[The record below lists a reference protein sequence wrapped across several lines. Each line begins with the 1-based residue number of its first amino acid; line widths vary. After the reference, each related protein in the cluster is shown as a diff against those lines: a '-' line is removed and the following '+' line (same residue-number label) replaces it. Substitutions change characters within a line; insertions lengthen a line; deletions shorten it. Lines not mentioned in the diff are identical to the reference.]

1 MSAFDKIIGYDHIKA
16 ELMQISD
23 MIHHPEVYAA
33 LDAKLPQGLL
43 LSGAPGL
50 GKTLM
55 ATALMEDSGLPCFTV
70 RRSQPEDDFLKQL
83 AHTFDEAAEAA
94 PSMLLLDDMDK
105 FSSDEFSTAAFTA
118 VQSCIDKVQ
127 EKQVFVIATVNNVEA
142 LPDSL
147 LRCGRFDR
155 QIEVQRPNCTDGEQ
169 IIRRYLSGK
178 APVPDISL
186 SDLTQLL
193 SHSSCAQ
200 VESALNEA
208 AIYAAY
214 ERSGSITRTHLVR
227 AVLKTIHH
235 VPPEVYPVS
244 EEECRKVAFHEAGHT
259 AMMELVTPGSAAFA
273 TLLYSPASAYCYG
286 FVHLNRSLGRRANI
300 LVRLAGKA
308 ACELQYGRMAPG
320 CNSDIR
326 NAAKLIREKAEEL
339 GSSGMLGVNVSGR
352 YGDSEAGLLERE
364 TIVRAEL
371 ERYLFEAKEMLAS
384 HRQMVQELAEALLEK
399 QTLLYSEIQTI
410 CGRYRDVPAA

>member
-70 RRSQPEDDFLKQL
+70 RRSQSEDDFLKQL

-127 EKQVFVIATVNNVEA
+127 EKQVFVIATVNNVEEI
-142 LPDSL
+142 PDSL

-155 QIEVQRPNCTDGEQ
+155 QIKVQRPNCTDGEQ

-244 EEECRKVAFHEAGHT
+244 EEQRKKVAFHEAGHT
-259 AMMELVTPGSAAFA
+259 AMLELAAPGSAAFA
-273 TLLYSPASAYCYG
+273 TLLYSPASTYCYG
-286 FVHLNRSLGRRANI
+286 FVHLNRSLGRRADI

-399 QTLLYSEIQTI
+399 QTLLHSEIQAI

>member
-1 MSAFDKIIGYDHIKA
+1 MSAFDRIIGYDHIKA

-55 ATALMEDSGLPCFTV
+55 ATALMEDSGLLCFTV
-70 RRSQPEDDFLKQL
+70 RRSQAEDEFLKQL

-127 EKQVFVIATVNNVEA
+127 EKQVFVIATVNNVKE

-193 SHSSCAQ
+193 SYSSCAQ

-235 VPPEVYPVS
+235 VPSEVYPVS
-244 EEECRKVAFHEAGHT
+244 KEECRKVAFHEAGHT

-339 GSSGMLGVNVSGR
+339 GSNGMLGVNVSGR

-399 QTLLYSEIQTI
+399 QTLLHSEIQAI

>member
-70 RRSQPEDDFLKQL
+70 RRSQAEDEFLKQL

-127 EKQVFVIATVNNVEA
+127 EKQVFVIATVNNVKEI
-142 LPDSL
+142 PDSL

-155 QIEVQRPNCTDGEQ
+155 QIKVQRPNCTDGEQ

-214 ERSGSITRTHLVR
+214 ERSGSITRVHLIH

-244 EEECRKVAFHEAGHT
+244 EEQRKKAAFHEAGHA
-259 AMMELVTPGSAAFA
+259 AMLELVAPGSTAFV
-273 TLLYSPASAYCYG
+273 TLLYSPTSGSCYG
-286 FVHLNRSLGRRANI
+286 FAYRNRPVGRRVNI
-300 LVRLAGKA
+300 LTFMSGKA
-308 ACELQYGRMAPG
+308 AYELQFGRMAPG
-320 CNSDIR
+320 CNDDITR
-326 NAAKLIREKAEEL
+326 AAKLIREKAEEL
-339 GSSGMLGVNVSGR
+339 GGSGMLGVNVSGR
-352 YGDSEAGLLERE
+352 YSDSEAGLLERE

-399 QTLLYSEIQTI
+399 QTLLYSEIQAI

>member
-43 LSGAPGL
+43 LSGEPGL

-70 RRSQPEDDFLKQL
+70 RRSQPEDEFLKQL

-105 FSSDEFSTAAFTA
+105 FSSDEFSTAASTA

-127 EKQVFVIATVNNVEA
+127 EKQVFVIATVNNVKEI
-142 LPDSL
+142 PDSL

-155 QIEVQRPNCTDGEQ
+155 QIKVQRPNCTDGEK

-244 EEECRKVAFHEAGHT
+244 EEQRKKVAFHEAGHT

-273 TLLYSPASAYCYG
+273 TLLYSPASTYCYG
-286 FVHLNRSLGRRANI
+286 FVHLNRSLGRRADI

-339 GSSGMLGVNVSGR
+339 GGSGMLGVNVSGR

-371 ERYLFEAKEMLAS
+371 ERYLFKTKELLAAN
-384 HRQMVQELAEALLEK
+384 RDLVQELADALLKK
-399 QTLLYSEIQTI
+399 QTLLHSDIQSI
-410 CGRYRDVPAA
+410 CGRYRAVPAT

>member
-1 MSAFDKIIGYDHIKA
+1 MSAFDRIIGYDYIKT

-23 MIHHPEVYAA
+23 MIHCSEVYAA
-33 LDAKLPQGLL
+33 LDAKLPQGL

-70 RRSQPEDDFLKQL
+70 RRSQSEDEFLKQL
-83 AHTFDEAAEAA
+83 AHMFDEAAEAA

-105 FSSDEFSTAAFTA
+105 FDKDKDGAGFTA

-127 EKQVFVIATVNNVEA
+127 GKQVFVIATVNDKDD
-142 LPDSL
+142 LPASL

-155 QIEVQRPNCTDGEQ
+155 QIAVHRPTRTDSEQ
-169 IIRRYLSGK
+169 IICRYLGGK
-178 APVPDISL
+178 TPAPDISL
-186 SDLTQLL
+186 PDLTQLL

-208 AIYAAY
+208 AVYAAY
-214 ERSGSITRTHLVR
+214 ERSGSITRVHLIH

-244 EEECRKVAFHEAGHT
+244 EEQRKKAAFHEAGHA
-259 AMMELVTPGSAAFA
+259 AMLELVAPGSTAFV
-273 TLLYSPASAYCYG
+273 TLLYSPTSGSCYG
-286 FVHLNRSLGRRANI
+286 FAYRNRPLGRRANI
-300 LVRLAGKA
+300 LTFLSGKA
-308 ACELQYGRMAPG
+308 AYELQFGRMGPG
-320 CNSDIR
+320 CNDDITR
-326 NAAKLIREKAEEL
+326 AAKLIREKAEEL
-339 GSSGMLGVNVSGR
+339 GGSGMLGVNVSGR
-352 YGDSEAGLLERE
+352 YADSEAGLLERE

-399 QTLLYSEIQTI
+399 QTLLHSEIQAI
-410 CGRYRDVPAA
+410 CGRYRAVPAA

>member
-1 MSAFDKIIGYDHIKA
+1 MSAFDRIIGYDHIKA

-23 MIHHPEVYAA
+23 MIHRPEAYAA
-33 LDAKLPQGLL
+33 LAAKLPQGLL
-43 LSGAPGL
+43 LSGEPGL

-70 RRSQPEDDFLKQL
+70 RRSQSEDGFLKQL

-105 FSSDEFSTAAFTA
+105 FAKEKDGAGFTA

-127 EKQVFVIATVNNVEA
+127 RKQVFVIATVNDKDD

-155 QIEVQRPNCTDGEQ
+155 QIAVHRPTRADSEQ
-169 IIRRYLSGK
+169 IIHRYLGGK
-178 APVPDISL
+178 TPAPDISL

-214 ERSGSITRTHLVR
+214 ERSGSITRVHLIH

-244 EEECRKVAFHEAGHT
+244 EEQRKKAAFHEAGHA
-259 AMMELVTPGSAAFA
+259 AMLELVAPGSTAFV
-273 TLLYSPASAYCYG
+273 TLLYSPTSGSCYG
-286 FVHLNRSLGRRANI
+286 FAYRNRPVGRRVNI
-300 LVRLAGKA
+300 LTFLSGKA
-308 ACELQYGRMAPG
+308 AYELQFGRMGPG
-320 CNSDIR
+320 CNDDITR
-326 NAAKLIREKAEEL
+326 AAKLIREKAEEL

-352 YGDSEAGLLERE
+352 YADSEAGLLERE

-399 QTLLYSEIQTI
+399 QTLLHSEIQAI

>member
-70 RRSQPEDDFLKQL
+70 RRSQVEDEFLKQL

-127 EKQVFVIATVNNVEA
+127 EKQVFVIATANNVEE

-155 QIEVQRPNCTDGEQ
+155 QIKVQRPNCTDGEQ
-169 IIRRYLSGK
+169 IIRRYLSSK

-208 AIYAAY
+208 AVYAAY
-214 ERSGSITRTHLVR
+214 ERSGSITRVHLIH

-244 EEECRKVAFHEAGHT
+244 EEQRKKAAFHEAGHA
-259 AMMELVTPGSAAFA
+259 AMLELVAPGSTAFV
-273 TLLYSPASAYCYG
+273 TLLYSPTSGSCYG
-286 FVHLNRSLGRRANI
+286 FAYPARSISEGHAAPW
-300 LVRLAGKA
+300 LA
-308 ACELQYGRMAPG
+308 P
-320 CNSDIR
+320 
-326 NAAKLIREKAEEL
+326 
-339 GSSGMLGVNVSGR
+339 
-352 YGDSEAGLLERE
+352 
-364 TIVRAEL
+364 
-371 ERYLFEAKEMLAS
+371 
-384 HRQMVQELAEALLEK
+384 
-399 QTLLYSEIQTI
+399 
-410 CGRYRDVPAA
+410 PAAYPSFLGKYSWPHCHCVRPPDCGNPARGHREISPEARS

>member
-43 LSGAPGL
+43 LSGEPGL

-70 RRSQPEDDFLKQL
+70 RRSQAEDDFLKQL

-118 VQSCIDKVQ
+118 AQSCIDKVQ
-127 EKQVFVIATVNNVEA
+127 EKQVFVIATVNSVEE

-155 QIEVQRPNCTDGEQ
+155 QIKVQRPNCTDGEQ

-259 AMMELVTPGSAAFA
+259 AMLELAAPGSAAFA
-273 TLLYSPASAYCYG
+273 TLLYSPASTYCYG
-286 FVHLNRSLGRRANI
+286 FVHLNRSLGRRADI

-320 CNSDIR
+320 CNSDIQ

-339 GSSGMLGVNVSGR
+339 GGSGMLGVDVSGR
-352 YGDSEAGLLERE
+352 YADSEAGLLERE

-371 ERYLFEAKEMLAS
+371 ERYLFEVKEMLAS

-399 QTLLYSEIQTI
+399 QTLLHSEIQAI

>member
-1 MSAFDKIIGYDHIKA
+1 MSAFDRIIGYDHIKA

-33 LDAKLPQGLL
+33 LA
-43 LSGAPGL
+43 A
-50 GKTLM
+50 
-55 ATALMEDSGLPCFTV
+55 ALMEDSGLPCFTV
-70 RRSQPEDDFLKQL
+70 RRSQSEDDFLKQL

-127 EKQVFVIATVNNVEA
+127 EKQVFVIATVNNVEK

-178 APVPDISL
+178 APVSDISL

-200 VESALNEA
+200 LESALNET

-214 ERSGSITRTHLVR
+214 ERSGSITRAHLVR

-244 EEECRKVAFHEAGHT
+244 EEQRKKAAFHEAGHA
-259 AMMELVTPGSAAFA
+259 AMLELAAPGSTAFV
-273 TLLYSPASAYCYG
+273 TLLYSPTSGSCYG
-286 FVHLNRSLGRRANI
+286 FAYRNRPVSRRANI
-300 LVRLAGKA
+300 LTFLSGKA
-308 ACELQYGRMAPG
+308 AYELQFGRMAPG
-320 CNSDIR
+320 CNDDITR
-326 NAAKLIREKAEEL
+326 AAKLIREKAEEL
-339 GSSGMLGVNVSGR
+339 GGSGMLGVNVSGR
-352 YGDSEAGLLERE
+352 YGDSEAGRLERE

-399 QTLLYSEIQTI
+399 QTLLHSEIQAI

>member
-1 MSAFDKIIGYDHIKA
+1 MSTFDRIIGYDHIKA

-43 LSGAPGL
+43 LSGEPGL

-70 RRSQPEDDFLKQL
+70 RRSQSEDEFLKQL

-127 EKQVFVIATVNNVEA
+127 EKQVFVIATVNNGEEI
-142 LPDSL
+142 PDSL

-155 QIEVQRPNCTDGEQ
+155 QIKVQRPNCTDGEQ

-214 ERSGSITRTHLVR
+214 ERSDSITRAHLIH
-227 AVLKTIHH
+227 AVLKRSTM
-235 VPPEVYPVS
+235 
-244 EEECRKVAFHEAGHT
+244 CRRRCI
-259 AMMELVTPGSAAFA
+259 PSARSSAKRWRSTRPA
-273 TLLYSPASAYCYG
+273 TRPCW
-286 FVHLNRSLGRRANI
+286 NW
-300 LVRLAGKA
+300 
-308 ACELQYGRMAPG
+308 
-320 CNSDIR
+320 
-326 NAAKLIREKAEEL
+326 
-339 GSSGMLGVNVSGR
+339 
-352 YGDSEAGLLERE
+352 
-364 TIVRAEL
+364 
-371 ERYLFEAKEMLAS
+371 
-384 HRQMVQELAEALLEK
+384 
-399 QTLLYSEIQTI
+399 
-410 CGRYRDVPAA
+410 

>member
-43 LSGAPGL
+43 LSGEPGL

-70 RRSQPEDDFLKQL
+70 RRSQAEDEFLKQL

-127 EKQVFVIATVNNVEA
+127 EKKVFVIATVNNVKEI
-142 LPDSL
+142 PDSL

-155 QIEVQRPNCTDGEQ
+155 QIKVQRPNCTDGEQ

-193 SHSSCAQ
+193 SRSSCAQ

-244 EEECRKVAFHEAGHT
+244 EEQRKKVAFHEAGHT
-259 AMMELVTPGSAAFA
+259 AMLELVTPGSAAFA
-273 TLLYSPASAYCYG
+273 TLLYSPASTYCYG
-286 FVHLNRSLGRRANI
+286 FVHLNRSLGRRADI

-308 ACELQYGRMAPG
+308 ACGLQYGRMAPG

-339 GSSGMLGVNVSGR
+339 GGSGMLGMDISGR
-352 YGDSEAGLLERE
+352 YSASEAGLLERE

-399 QTLLYSEIQTI
+399 QTLLHSEIQAI

>member
-1 MSAFDKIIGYDHIKA
+1 MSAFDRIIGYDYIKT

-43 LSGAPGL
+43 LSGVPGL

-70 RRSQPEDDFLKQL
+70 RRSQSEDDFLKQL
-83 AHTFDEAAEAA
+83 GHTFDEAAESA

-105 FSSDEFSTAAFTA
+105 FDKDKDGAGFTA
-118 VQSCIDKVQ
+118 VRSCIDKVQ
-127 EKQVFVIATVNNVEA
+127 GKRVFVIATVNDKDN

-155 QIEVQRPNCTDGEQ
+155 QIAVHRPTRADSEQ
-169 IIRRYLSGK
+169 IIHRYLGGK
-178 APVPDISL
+178 TPAPDISL

-193 SHSSCAQ
+193 SRSSCAQ
-200 VESALNEA
+200 LESTLNEA

-214 ERSGSITRTHLVR
+214 ERSNSITRAHLIR

-244 EEECRKVAFHEAGHT
+244 EGERMKVAFHEAGHT
-259 AMMELVTPGSAAFA
+259 AMMELAAPGAAAFA
-273 TLLYSPASAYCYG
+273 TMLYSPTSDYCYG
-286 FVHLNRSLGRRANI
+286 FVRQNRSLGTRETV
-300 LVRLAGKA
+300 LVMLAGKA
-308 ACELQYGRMAPG
+308 AYELQYGRMAPG
-320 CNSDIR
+320 SDSDIQK
-326 NAAKLIREKAEEL
+326 ATKLIRQQVREL
-339 GSSGMLGVNVSGR
+339 GSSGMLGVDTDDEYFGSDTSR
-352 YGDSEAGLLERE
+352 LERE

-399 QTLLYSEIQTI
+399 QTLLHSEIQAI

>member
-1 MSAFDKIIGYDHIKA
+1 MSAFDRIIGYDHIKA

-55 ATALMEDSGLPCFTV
+55 ATALMEDSGLPCFTA
-70 RRSQPEDDFLKQL
+70 RRSQSEDEFLKQL
-83 AHTFDEAAEAA
+83 AHMFDEAAEAA

-105 FSSDEFSTAAFTA
+105 FDKDKDGAGFTA

-127 EKQVFVIATVNNVEA
+127 GKQVFVIATVNDKDD
-142 LPDSL
+142 LPASL

-155 QIEVQRPNCTDGEQ
+155 QIAVHRPTRTDSEQ
-169 IIRRYLSGK
+169 IIRRYLGGK
-178 APVPDISL
+178 TPAPDISL
-186 SDLTQLL
+186 PDLTQLL
-193 SHSSCAQ
+193 SRSSCAQ
-200 VESALNEA
+200 LESTLNEA

-214 ERSGSITRTHLVR
+214 ERSNSVTRAHLIR

-244 EEECRKVAFHEAGHT
+244 EGERMKVAFHEAGHT
-259 AMMELVTPGSAAFA
+259 VMMELAAPGAAAFA
-273 TLLYSPASAYCYG
+273 TMLYCPTSDYCYG
-286 FVHLNRSLGRRANI
+286 FVRQNRSLGTRETV
-300 LVRLAGKA
+300 LVMLAGKA
-308 ACELQYGRMAPG
+308 AYELQYGRMAPG
-320 CNSDIR
+320 SDSDIQK
-326 NAAKLIREKAEEL
+326 AAKLIRQQVREL
-339 GSSGMLGVNVSGR
+339 GSSGMLGVDADDEYFGSDTSR
-352 YGDSEAGLLERE
+352 LERE

-399 QTLLYSEIQTI
+399 QTLLHSEIQAI

>member
-70 RRSQPEDDFLKQL
+70 RRSQSEDDFLKQL

-127 EKQVFVIATVNNVEA
+127 EKQVFVIATVNNVKEI
-142 LPDSL
+142 PDSL

-155 QIEVQRPNCTDGEQ
+155 QIKVQRPNCTDGEQ

-193 SHSSCAQ
+193 SRSSCAQ
-200 VESALNEA
+200 VDEA
-208 AIYAAY
+208 AIYTAY
-214 ERSGSITRTHLVR
+214 ERSGSITRAHLVR

-244 EEECRKVAFHEAGHT
+244 EEQRKKVAFHEAGHT
-259 AMMELVTPGSAAFA
+259 AMLELVTPGSAAFA
-273 TLLYSPASAYCYG
+273 TLLYSPASTYCYG

-300 LVRLAGKA
+300 LVELAGKA

-320 CNSDIR
+320 CNSDIQ

-339 GSSGMLGVNVSGR
+339 GGSGMLGVDVSGR
-352 YGDSEAGLLERE
+352 YSDSEAGLLERE

-399 QTLLYSEIQTI
+399 QTLLHSEIQAI

>member
-1 MSAFDKIIGYDHIKA
+1 
-16 ELMQISD
+16 
-23 MIHHPEVYAA
+23 
-33 LDAKLPQGLL
+33 
-43 LSGAPGL
+43 
-50 GKTLM
+50 
-55 ATALMEDSGLPCFTV
+55 
-70 RRSQPEDDFLKQL
+70 
-83 AHTFDEAAEAA
+83 
-94 PSMLLLDDMDK
+94 MLLLDDMDK

-118 VQSCIDKVQ
+118 AQSCIDKVQ
-127 EKQVFVIATVNNVEA
+127 EKQVFVIATVNSVEE

-155 QIEVQRPNCTDGEQ
+155 QIKVQRPNCTDGEQ

-259 AMMELVTPGSAAFA
+259 AMLELAAPGSAAFA
-273 TLLYSPASAYCYG
+273 TLLYSPASTYCYG
-286 FVHLNRSLGRRANI
+286 FVHLNRSLGRRADI

-399 QTLLYSEIQTI
+399 QTLLHSEIQAI

>member
-1 MSAFDKIIGYDHIKA
+1 MSAFDRIIGYDHIKA

-55 ATALMEDSGLPCFTV
+55 ATALMEDSGLLCFTV
-70 RRSQPEDDFLKQL
+70 RRSQAEDEFLKQL

-127 EKQVFVIATVNNVEA
+127 EKQVFVIATVNNVKE

-193 SHSSCAQ
+193 SYSSCAQ

-214 ERSGSITRTHLVR
+214 ERSNSVTRAHLIR

-235 VPPEVYPVS
+235 VPSEVYPVS
-244 EEECRKVAFHEAGHT
+244 KEECRKVAFHEAGHT

-339 GSSGMLGVNVSGR
+339 GSNGMLGVNVSGR

-399 QTLLYSEIQTI
+399 QTLLHSEIQAI

>member
-1 MSAFDKIIGYDHIKA
+1 MSAFDRIIGYDYIKT

-33 LDAKLPQGLL
+33 LAAKLPQGLL
-43 LSGAPGL
+43 LSGEPGL

-55 ATALMEDSGLPCFTV
+55 ATALMEDSGLPSFTV
-70 RRSQPEDDFLKQL
+70 RRSQSEDEFLKQL

-105 FSSDEFSTAAFTA
+105 FSSDEFSTAAFTT
-118 VQSCIDKVQ
+118 VQSCIDKVR
-127 EKQVFVIATVNNVEA
+127 EKRVFVIATVNNVKEI
-142 LPDSL
+142 PDSL

-193 SHSSCAQ
+193 SRSSCVQ
-200 VESALNEA
+200 VESALNES

-214 ERSGSITRTHLVR
+214 ERSGSITRAHLVR

-235 VPPEVYPVS
+235 VPPEAYPVS
-244 EEECRKVAFHEAGHT
+244 GEECRKVAFHEAGHT
-259 AMMELVTPGSAAFA
+259 AMMELVAPGSAAFA
-273 TLLYSPASAYCYG
+273 TLLYSPTSACCYG

-326 NAAKLIREKAEEL
+326 NTAKLIREKTEEL
-339 GSSGMLGVNVSGR
+339 GGSGMLGVNVSGR
-352 YGDSEAGLLERE
+352 YGDSEVSLLERE

-371 ERYLFEAKEMLAS
+371 ERYLFEAKEMLAA

-399 QTLLYSEIQTI
+399 QTLLYSEIQAI
-410 CGRYRDVPAA
+410 CGKYRDVPAV

>member
-1 MSAFDKIIGYDHIKA
+1 MSAFDRIIGYDHIKA

-23 MIHHPEVYAA
+23 MIHCPEVYAA

-55 ATALMEDSGLPCFTV
+55 ATALMEDSGLPCFTA
-70 RRSQPEDDFLKQL
+70 RRSQSEDEFLKQL
-83 AHTFDEAAEAA
+83 AHMFDEAAEAA

-105 FSSDEFSTAAFTA
+105 FDKDKDGAGFTA

-127 EKQVFVIATVNNVEA
+127 GKQVFVIATVNDKDD
-142 LPDSL
+142 LPASL

-235 VPPEVYPVS
+235 VPSEVYPVS

-339 GSSGMLGVNVSGR
+339 GGSGMLGVNVSGR

-399 QTLLYSEIQTI
+399 QTLLYSEIQAI

>member
-16 ELMQISD
+16 ELRQISD

-70 RRSQPEDDFLKQL
+70 RRSQSEDEFLKQL

-105 FSSDEFSTAAFTA
+105 FSSDEFNTAAFTA

-127 EKQVFVIATVNNVEA
+127 EKQVFVIATVNNVKE

-193 SHSSCAQ
+193 SRSSCAQ
-200 VESALNEA
+200 LESSLNEA

-214 ERSGSITRTHLVR
+214 ERSNSITRAHLIR

-244 EEECRKVAFHEAGHT
+244 EGERMKVAFHEAGHT
-259 AMMELVTPGSAAFA
+259 AMMELAAPGAAAFA
-273 TLLYSPASAYCYG
+273 TMLYSPTSDYCYG
-286 FVHLNRSLGRRANI
+286 FVRQNRSLGTRETV
-300 LVRLAGKA
+300 LVMLAGKA
-308 ACELQYGRMAPG
+308 AYELQYGRMAPG
-320 CNSDIR
+320 SDSDIQK
-326 NAAKLIREKAEEL
+326 ATKLIRQQVREL
-339 GSSGMLGVNVSGR
+339 GSSGMLGVDTDDEYFGSDTSR
-352 YGDSEAGLLERE
+352 LERE

-399 QTLLYSEIQTI
+399 QTLLHSEIQAI

>member
-1 MSAFDKIIGYDHIKA
+1 MSAFDRIIGYDYIKT

-70 RRSQPEDDFLKQL
+70 RRSQSEDDFLKQL
-83 AHTFDEAAEAA
+83 GHTFDEAAESA

-105 FSSDEFSTAAFTA
+105 FDKDKDGAGFTA
-118 VQSCIDKVQ
+118 VRSCIDKVQ
-127 EKQVFVIATVNNVEA
+127 GKRVFVIATVNDKDN

-155 QIEVQRPNCTDGEQ
+155 QIAVHRPTRADSEQ
-169 IIRRYLSGK
+169 IIHRYLGGK
-178 APVPDISL
+178 TPAPDISL

-193 SHSSCAQ
+193 SRSSCAQ
-200 VESALNEA
+200 LESTLNEA

-214 ERSGSITRTHLVR
+214 ERSNSVTRAHLIR

-244 EEECRKVAFHEAGHT
+244 EGERMKVAFHEAGHT
-259 AMMELVTPGSAAFA
+259 VMMELAAPGAAAFA
-273 TLLYSPASAYCYG
+273 TMLYSPTSDYCYG
-286 FVHLNRSLGRRANI
+286 FVRQNRSLGTRETV
-300 LVRLAGKA
+300 LVMLAGKA
-308 ACELQYGRMAPG
+308 AYELQYGRMAPG
-320 CNSDIR
+320 SDSDIQK
-326 NAAKLIREKAEEL
+326 AAKLIRQQVREL
-339 GSSGMLGVNVSGR
+339 GSSGMLGVDADDEYFGSDTSR
-352 YGDSEAGLLERE
+352 LERE

-371 ERYLFEAKEMLAS
+371 ERYLFEAKEMLAA

-399 QTLLYSEIQTI
+399 QTLLHSEIQTI

>member
-70 RRSQPEDDFLKQL
+70 RRSQSEDEFLKQL

-118 VQSCIDKVQ
+118 AQSCIDKVQ
-127 EKQVFVIATVNNVEA
+127 EKRVFVIATVNNVKEI
-142 LPDSL
+142 PDSL

-155 QIEVQRPNCTDGEQ
+155 QIKVQRPNCTDGEQ

-214 ERSGSITRTHLVR
+214 ERSDSITRAHLIR

-244 EEECRKVAFHEAGHT
+244 EEQRKKAAFHEAGHA
-259 AMMELVTPGSAAFA
+259 AMLELVAPGSTAFV
-273 TLLYSPASAYCYG
+273 TLLYPPPAPATALPTETVRWAG
-286 FVHLNRSLGRRANI
+286 GRI
-300 LVRLAGKA
+300 
-308 ACELQYGRMAPG
+308 
-320 CNSDIR
+320 
-326 NAAKLIREKAEEL
+326 
-339 GSSGMLGVNVSGR
+339 
-352 YGDSEAGLLERE
+352 
-364 TIVRAEL
+364 
-371 ERYLFEAKEMLAS
+371 F
-384 HRQMVQELAEALLEK
+384 
-399 QTLLYSEIQTI
+399 
-410 CGRYRDVPAA
+410 

>member
-1 MSAFDKIIGYDHIKA
+1 MSAFDRIIGYDHIKA

-50 GKTLM
+50 DKTLM
-55 ATALMEDSGLPCFTV
+55 ATALMEDSGLLCFTV
-70 RRSQPEDDFLKQL
+70 RRSQAEDEFLKQL

-127 EKQVFVIATVNNVEA
+127 EKQVFVIATVNNVKE

-193 SHSSCAQ
+193 SYSSCAQ

-235 VPPEVYPVS
+235 VPSEVYPVS
-244 EEECRKVAFHEAGHT
+244 KEECRKVAFHEAGHT

-339 GSSGMLGVNVSGR
+339 GSNGMLGVNVSGR

-399 QTLLYSEIQTI
+399 QTLLHSEIQAI

>member
-1 MSAFDKIIGYDHIKA
+1 MSAFDRIIGYDYFKT

-33 LDAKLPQGLL
+33 LAAKLPQGLL
-43 LSGAPGL
+43 LSGEPGL

-55 ATALMEDSGLPCFTV
+55 ATALMEDSGLPSFTV
-70 RRSQPEDDFLKQL
+70 RRSQSEDEFLKQL

-105 FSSDEFSTAAFTA
+105 FSSDEFSTAAFTT

-127 EKQVFVIATVNNVEA
+127 EKRVFVIATVNNVEEI
-142 LPDSL
+142 PDSL

-193 SHSSCAQ
+193 SRSSCVQ

-214 ERSGSITRTHLVR
+214 ERSGSITRAHLVR

-244 EEECRKVAFHEAGHT
+244 REECRKVAFHEAGHT

-273 TLLYSPASAYCYG
+273 TLLYSPASACCYG

-300 LVRLAGKA
+300 LVRLAGKV

-326 NAAKLIREKAEEL
+326 VAAKLIREKTEEL
-339 GSSGMLGVNVSGR
+339 GGSGMLGVNVSGR
-352 YGDSEAGLLERE
+352 YGDSEVSLLERE

-371 ERYLFEAKEMLAS
+371 ERCLFEAKEMLAAR
-384 HRQMVQELAEALLEK
+384 RQMVQELAEALLEK
-399 QTLLYSEIQTI
+399 QTLLYSEIQAI
-410 CGRYRDVPAA
+410 CGKYRDVPAV

>member
-1 MSAFDKIIGYDHIKA
+1 MSTFDRIIGYDHIKA

-70 RRSQPEDDFLKQL
+70 RRSQSEDEFLKQL

-127 EKQVFVIATVNNVEA
+127 EKQVFVIATVNNGEEI
-142 LPDSL
+142 PDSL

-155 QIEVQRPNCTDGEQ
+155 QIKVQRPNCTDGEQ

-214 ERSGSITRTHLVR
+214 ERSDSITRAHLIR

-244 EEECRKVAFHEAGHT
+244 EEQRKKAAFHEAGHA
-259 AMMELVTPGSAAFA
+259 AMLELVAPGSTAFV
-273 TLLYSPASAYCYG
+273 TLLYSPTSGSCYG
-286 FVHLNRSLGRRANI
+286 FAYRNRPLGRRANI
-300 LVRLAGKA
+300 LTFLSGKA
-308 ACELQYGRMAPG
+308 AYEL
-320 CNSDIR
+320 
-326 NAAKLIREKAEEL
+326 
-339 GSSGMLGVNVSGR
+339 
-352 YGDSEAGLLERE
+352 
-364 TIVRAEL
+364 
-371 ERYLFEAKEMLAS
+371 
-384 HRQMVQELAEALLEK
+384 
-399 QTLLYSEIQTI
+399 
-410 CGRYRDVPAA
+410 

>member
-1 MSAFDKIIGYDHIKA
+1 MSAFDRIIGYDYIKT

-23 MIHHPEVYAA
+23 MIHCPEVYAA

-70 RRSQPEDDFLKQL
+70 RRSQSEDEFLKQL
-83 AHTFDEAAEAA
+83 AHMFDEAAEAA

-105 FSSDEFSTAAFTA
+105 FDKDKDGAGFTA

-127 EKQVFVIATVNNVEA
+127 GKQVFVIATVNDKDD
-142 LPDSL
+142 LPASL

-155 QIEVQRPNCTDGEQ
+155 QIAVHRPTRTDSEQ
-169 IIRRYLSGK
+169 IIRRYLGGK
-178 APVPDISL
+178 TPAPDISL
-186 SDLTQLL
+186 PDLTQLL
-193 SHSSCAQ
+193 SRSSCAQ
-200 VESALNEA
+200 LESTLNEA

-214 ERSGSITRTHLVR
+214 ERSNSITRVHLIH

-244 EEECRKVAFHEAGHT
+244 EEQRKKAAFHEAGHA
-259 AMMELVTPGSAAFA
+259 AMLELVAPGSTAFV
-273 TLLYSPASAYCYG
+273 TLLYSPTSGSCYG
-286 FVHLNRSLGRRANI
+286 FAYRNRPLGRRANI
-300 LVRLAGKA
+300 LTFLSGKA
-308 ACELQYGRMAPG
+308 AYELQFGRMGPG
-320 CNSDIR
+320 CNDDITR
-326 NAAKLIREKAEEL
+326 AAKLIREKAEEL

-352 YGDSEAGLLERE
+352 YADSEAGLLERE

-399 QTLLYSEIQTI
+399 QTLLHSEIQAI

>member
-43 LSGAPGL
+43 LSGEPGL

-55 ATALMEDSGLPCFTV
+55 AMALMEDSGLPCFTV
-70 RRSQPEDDFLKQL
+70 RRCRSEEGFLKTL
-83 AHTFDEAAEAA
+83 EETFGKAADAA
-94 PSMLLLDDMDK
+94 PSMILLDDMDK
-105 FSSDEFSTAAFTA
+105 FSSDEFSTAEFTA
-118 VQSCIDKVQ
+118 VQGCMDKVWD
-127 EKQVFVIATVNNVEA
+127 KPVFVIATVNDA
-142 LPDSL
+142 DTLPDSL

-155 QIEVQRPNCTDGEQ
+155 QIKVQRPNCTDGEQ

-208 AIYAAY
+208 AVYAAY
-214 ERSGSITRTHLVR
+214 ERSGSITRVHLIH

-244 EEECRKVAFHEAGHT
+244 EEQRKKAAFHEAGHA
-259 AMMELVTPGSAAFA
+259 AMLELVAPGSTAFV
-273 TLLYSPASAYCYG
+273 TLLYSPTSGSCYG
-286 FVHLNRSLGRRANI
+286 FAYRNRPLGRRASI
-300 LVRLAGKA
+300 LTFLAGKA

-339 GSSGMLGVNVSGR
+339 GGSGMLGVNVSGR

-399 QTLLYSEIQTI
+399 QTLLHSEIQAI

>member
-1 MSAFDKIIGYDHIKA
+1 MSAFDRIIGYDHIKA

-70 RRSQPEDDFLKQL
+70 RRSQSEDEFLKQL

-127 EKQVFVIATVNNVEA
+127 EKQVFVIATANNVEE

-155 QIEVQRPNCTDGEQ
+155 QIKVQRPNCTDGEQ

-244 EEECRKVAFHEAGHT
+244 EEQRKKVAFHEAGHT
-259 AMMELVTPGSAAFA
+259 VMMELAAPGAAAFA
-273 TLLYSPASAYCYG
+273 TMLYSPTSDYCYG
-286 FVHLNRSLGRRANI
+286 FVRQNRSLGTRETV
-300 LVRLAGKA
+300 LVMLAGKA
-308 ACELQYGRMAPG
+308 AYELQYGRMAPG
-320 CNSDIR
+320 SDSDIQK
-326 NAAKLIREKAEEL
+326 AAKLIRQQVREL
-339 GSSGMLGVNVSGR
+339 GSSGMLGVDADDEYFGSDTSR
-352 YGDSEAGLLERE
+352 LERE

-399 QTLLYSEIQTI
+399 QTLLYSEIQAI

>member
-1 MSAFDKIIGYDHIKA
+1 M
-16 ELMQISD
+16 
-23 MIHHPEVYAA
+23 
-33 LDAKLPQGLL
+33 
-43 LSGAPGL
+43 
-50 GKTLM
+50 
-55 ATALMEDSGLPCFTV
+55 
-70 RRSQPEDDFLKQL
+70 
-83 AHTFDEAAEAA
+83 
-94 PSMLLLDDMDK
+94 
-105 FSSDEFSTAAFTA
+105 
-118 VQSCIDKVQ
+118 
-127 EKQVFVIATVNNVEA
+127 
-142 LPDSL
+142 
-147 LRCGRFDR
+147 
-155 QIEVQRPNCTDGEQ
+155 
-169 IIRRYLSGK
+169 
-178 APVPDISL
+178 
-186 SDLTQLL
+186 
-193 SHSSCAQ
+193 
-200 VESALNEA
+200 ESALNEA

-214 ERSGSITRTHLVR
+214 ERSDSITRAHLIH

-244 EEECRKVAFHEAGHT
+244 EEQRKKVAFHEAGHT
-259 AMMELVTPGSAAFA
+259 AMLELVTPGSAAFA

-286 FVHLNRSLGRRANI
+286 FVHLNRSLGRRADI

-399 QTLLYSEIQTI
+399 QTLLHSEIQAI

>member
-1 MSAFDKIIGYDHIKA
+1 MSAFDRIIGYDHIKA

-43 LSGAPGL
+43 LSGEPGL

-70 RRSQPEDDFLKQL
+70 RRSQVEDEFLKQL

-127 EKQVFVIATVNNVEA
+127 EKQVFVIATANNVEE

-155 QIEVQRPNCTDGEQ
+155 QIKVQRPNCTDGEQ

-193 SHSSCAQ
+193 SHSSCAEL
-200 VESALNEA
+200 ESALNEA
-208 AIYAAY
+208 AVYAAY
-214 ERSGSITRTHLVR
+214 DRSSTISAAHFIR
-227 AVLKTIHH
+227 AVLTTVHH
-235 VPPEVYPVS
+235 VSPDISDADKEDQEAS
-244 EEECRKVAFHEAGHT
+244 AWHEAGHI
-259 AMMELVTPGSAAFA
+259 AVMELLAPGSVAFA
-273 TLLYSPASAYCYG
+273 TLCSKRPRDCSG
-286 FVHLNRSLGRRANI
+286 FI
-300 LVRLAGKA
+300 LRNSRLDMETNVMTLLAGKS
-308 ACELQYGRMAPG
+308 ACELHYGKVAIG
-320 CNSDIR
+320 CGDDLSKAAAQIR
-326 NAAKLIREKAEEL
+326 RWVETL
-339 GSSGMLGVNVSGR
+339 GSNGILGVNVSGR
-352 YGDSEAGLLERE
+352 YDGSDIGKMERE
-364 TIVRAEL
+364 TIFRAEL
-371 ERYLFEAKEMLAS
+371 ERYLFKTKELLAAN
-384 HRQMVQELAEALLEK
+384 RDLVQELADALLKK
-399 QTLLYSEIQTI
+399 QTLLHSDIQSI
-410 CGRYRDVPAA
+410 CGRYRAVPAA

>member
-70 RRSQPEDDFLKQL
+70 RRSQAEDEFLKQL
-83 AHTFDEAAEAA
+83 AHTFDETAEAA

-127 EKQVFVIATVNNVEA
+127 EKQVFVIATVNNVEEI
-142 LPDSL
+142 PDSL

-155 QIEVQRPNCTDGEQ
+155 QIKVQRPNCTDGEQ

-259 AMMELVTPGSAAFA
+259 VMLELAAPGSAAFA
-273 TLLYSPASAYCYG
+273 TLLYSPASTYCYG
-286 FVHLNRSLGRRANI
+286 FVHLNRSLGRRADI

-399 QTLLYSEIQTI
+399 QTLLHSEIQAI